1 MSLRNGEN
9 KYSEDEDDFNDDDSN
24 VYGYAEGLIPFSEAE
39 DSDFNDDDS
48 NDYGFEEG
56 LINDDPK
63 LDCMCFC
70 DDRDLVDAIEGEL
83 IGRHTHLKRMIF
95 SDFDAPK
102 ELFDAYL
109 RGVAKNRSIEE
120 LVFSEPYEN
129 KWGGIFRILAP
140 FLANNS
146 NLR

>member
-9 KYSEDEDDFNDDDSN
+9 EYSEDEDDFIDDDSN

-39 DSDFNDDDS
+39 DPDFNDNDS

-56 LINDDPK
+56 LVNDDPK

-70 DDRDLVDAIEGEL
+70 DDRDLIDAIEGEL

-109 RGVAKNRSIEE
+109 RGVATVRK
-120 LVFSEPYEN
+120 
-129 KWGGIFRILAP
+129 
-140 FLANNS
+140 
-146 NLR
+146 

>member
-1 MSLRNGEN
+1 
-9 KYSEDEDDFNDDDSN
+9 
-24 VYGYAEGLIPFSEAE
+24 
-39 DSDFNDDDS
+39 
-48 NDYGFEEG
+48 
-56 LINDDPK
+56 
-63 LDCMCFC
+63 
-70 DDRDLVDAIEGEL
+70 
-83 IGRHTHLKRMIF
+83 MIF

-146 NLR
+146 NLRQLTVSCWENVPDAEFLSLALTLSVVVQEVCCRQLISVIAISLPKQSWI